1 MNVILPKLYLLAFL
15 LTVFFYVLNFKNLIL
30 EKKRYLVWAHAD
42 HITCPLPSLLFYF
55 FFLNNQYF
63 VGRQKLQ
70 LSTEGV
76 QQHQQQSRIFTNNVM
91 SVRES

>member
-1 MNVILPKLYLLAFL
+1 MVSKSTNIILPKLYFFL
-15 LTVFFYVLNFKNLIL
+15 CAQFKNLIL
-30 EKKRYLVWAHAD
+30 EKKNILFGLTLITLLARYPHRCF
-42 HITCPLPSLLFYF
+42 TF
-55 FFLNNQYF
+55 FKNNQYF
-63 VGRQKLQ
+63 VGRQKPQ

>member
-1 MNVILPKLYLLAFL
+1 MNVILPKLYLFAFL

-42 HITCPLPSLLFYF
+42 HITCPLPSPLFYF
-55 FFLNNQYF
+55 FFSNQYF

-70 LSTEGV
+70 LTTEGV
-76 QQHQQQSRIFTNNVM
+76 QQHRRIFTNNVM